1 MEKFKELSIEEM
13 QEVEGGGPVR
23 EWFCEKTREFRE
35 WWNST
40 SEEKIDPCV
49 IEDCKLV

>member
-1 MEKFKELSIEEM
+1 MDKFKELSFEEM

-23 EWFCEKTREFRE
+23 EWFCKKTREFME

-40 SEEKIDPCV
+40 EDKVDPCAV
-49 IEDCKLV
+49 QDCILV